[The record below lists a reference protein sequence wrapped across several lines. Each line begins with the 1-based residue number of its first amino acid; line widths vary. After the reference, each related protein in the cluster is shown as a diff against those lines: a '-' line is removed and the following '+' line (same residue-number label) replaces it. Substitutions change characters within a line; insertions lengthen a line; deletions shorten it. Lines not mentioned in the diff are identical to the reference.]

1 MDLCHIDIIL
11 SANTGDTDMEIEKN
25 RCSLWLYFLC
35 VVIVLI
41 VFSACSKRIEPTP
54 DFSSNFCNFPHAWTE
69 SRGKNV
75 SIGIVSAGMEG
86 AEDWVKKVQSLASEA
101 DVFRIE
107 TEAFLSGDN
116 SIFEH
121 QVILFAQSVDEAD
134 YDKAISSIKK
144 CLERDIVFILPA
156 YFGPMEKDKDYSR
169 WKEFVKRASENGAV
183 IVGAHGMM
191 YQLGNLSFWKK
202 IPVDIFA
209 LHDEVGGDRLWG
221 TESLINRNLE
231 KPSYIVAGAAVL
243 LRSKYPELSPEEI
256 RNIFQERGRKII
268 WMVSDVKWRDD
279 EDWLR
284 AWPVLNQEVLRQ
296 EEKQL
301 QENNHKIVETFEG
314 SCLDA
319 ALIMGLEPTVDGEW
333 ARKVLNVSKAQKIAT
348 GKGVTVAILDHMFE
362 PEDWSLIDRV
372 VRPGSV
378 LEGAPVFD
386 PETGLGHGTWM
397 AQELVRIA
405 PDVKVMPV
413 RFCGRGR
420 YGEADLYIKGI
431 DYAAENGADIISIS
445 HQPLPSDRQEDF
457 DRAIEEA
464 AKKGVT
470 LVYIHYQGERKDV
483 VVTKPI
489 EFAHYY
495 KGSEYVYVIGTN
507 FIDESKFP
515 MTWGVSGTAPM
526 VSGVI
531 AMMKELNPRL
541 TPQEIREILL
551 KSGRELESGY
561 RVLDAVKALQNSK

>member
-1 MDLCHIDIIL
+1 VKQGKRLGSFRFCIL
-11 SANTGDTDMEIEKN
+11 
-25 RCSLWLYFLC
+25 FL
-35 VVIVLI
+35 IPVLMI
-41 VFSACSKRIEPTP
+41 FSACTRIIEPAP
-54 DFSSNFCNFPHAWTE
+54 DFSINFCNFPHAWTE
-69 SRGKNV
+69 SKGKNISV
-75 SIGIVSAGMEG
+75 GIVSGGME
-86 AEDWVKKVQSLASEA
+86 EIQDWAKKVSGLAPEA
-101 DVFRIE
+101 EVIRIE
-107 TEAFLSGDN
+107 REAFLAGD
-116 SIFEH
+116 SSVFEH
-121 QVILFAQSVDEAD
+121 QVILLAQSIEEAD
-134 YDKAISSIKK
+134 SDKAINSIKT
-144 CLERDIVFILPA
+144 CRERDIVFILPA

-169 WKEFVKRASENGAV
+169 WQEFIKKASENGAV

-191 YQLGNLSFWKK
+191 CQLGNLSFWKK

-209 LHDEVGGDRLWG
+209 LHDEVGGDSLWG
-221 TESLINRNLE
+221 TESLIERNLE
-231 KPSYIVAGAAVL
+231 KPSYLVAGAAAL
-243 LRSKYPELSPEEI
+243 LRSKSPELSAEEA
-256 RNIFQERGRKII
+256 RNIIRERGRKII
-268 WMVSDVKWRDD
+268 WMVADIKWRND

-284 AWPVLNQEVLRQ
+284 AWPILNSEILRQ
-296 EEKQL
+296 KEKQL
-301 QENNHKIVETFEG
+301 QEINHKIVEIFEG
-314 SCLDA
+314 NCLDG
-319 ALIMGLEPTVDGEW
+319 ALIMGLEPMVDGDW
-333 ARKVLNVSKAQKIAT
+333 SRNALNLSKARKTAT

-362 PEDWSLIDRV
+362 PEDWSLKGRV
-372 VRPGSV
+372 VKPGSV

-431 DYAAENGADIISIS
+431 EYAAENGADIISIS
-445 HQPLPSDRQEDF
+445 HQPLPSDRQDDL

-470 LVYIHYQGERKDV
+470 LVYIHYQGNRKDV

-489 EFAHYY
+489 EFAPYY
-495 KGSEYVYVIGTN
+495 NGKEYVYVIGTN

-531 AMMKELNPRL
+531 AMMKELNPKL
-541 TPQEIREILL
+541 TPQEIREILV

-561 RVLDAVKALQNSK
+561 KVLDAVKALQNSK